1 MYERGFGGPSE
12 LASEDPEN
20 PARGSGGAQRPPARP
35 APMTM
40 PPVRWFVW
48 RLVLY
53 RPLIWLAST
62 WSIVMAGYLVPL
74 LPGLILR
81 EFFNTLTGQAAA
93 GWDVWTLSA
102 LMVGAGVAQIVHGL
116 GCAVF
121 ENGTIRA
128 SGTLVQRNV
137 FERILQ
143 LPAARAVPQSPGEA
157 VSRFRDDTGVIGKY
171 IAWMADP
178 IGQLLLTIIAVAIL
192 VQINPL
198 LTFAVFLP
206 VVLVLG
212 LIEIGTTRIQ
222 RYRRAQQEA
231 IGGVTDLLGE
241 IFGAVNAVKVAG
253 AEGRV
258 VEHLRVRN
266 EVRRKATLAEVL
278 LTQLLN
284 SVTNNTTHF
293 GTGLVLLLA
302 GQSLKDGSFSVGDFA
317 LFVSYLGHFAQ
328 FAGLVSE
335 LSRQYKQQVPSYG
348 RLVEL
353 LQGGDPALLVA
364 HRSLHLRH
372 DPPPIA
378 RPIKTAADRLETL
391 EVRGLTY
398 THPGRTVGIRDASF
412 TLRRGTLTVITGRI
426 GSGKTTL
433 LRVLLGLLP
442 AEAGEVRW
450 NGQLVDDPATFLVP
464 PRAAHVPQVPRLFS
478 ETLRDNVLLGLPEED
493 VDLPGA
499 LRLAVFEDDVR
510 AMETGLE
517 TRVGPR
523 GVRLSGGQV
532 QRAAAARMFV
542 REAELLVVDDLSSA
556 LDVETEQTMWNRLGE
571 RPESTVLAVSH
582 RRVAPRRADQVI
594 VLKDGRVD
602 AAGTLEQVL
611 AASEEMQGI
620 WAHPAE
626 T

>member
-1 MYERGFGGPSE
+1 
-12 LASEDPEN
+12 
-20 PARGSGGAQRPPARP
+20 
-35 APMTM
+35 MTM
-40 PPVRWFVW
+40 PPVRWYVW
-48 RLVLY
+48 QLLRY
-53 RPLIWLAST
+53 RPFLWLAST
-62 WSIVMAGYLVPL
+62 WSIIMAGYLVPL

-81 EFFNTLTGQAAA
+81 EFFNALTGDAPARF
-93 GWDVWTLSA
+93 DVWTLSA
-102 LMVGAGVAQIVHGL
+102 LMVGTGLAQIVHGL

-121 ENGTIRA
+121 ENATIRT

-157 VSRFRDDTGVIGKY
+157 VSRFRDDTAVIGKY

-178 IGQLLLTIIAVAIL
+178 IGQLLLTIVAVAIL
-192 VQINPL
+192 IRINPY
-198 LTFAVFLP
+198 LTLAVFLP

-253 AEGRV
+253 AEDRV
-258 VEHLRVRN
+258 VAHLRARN

-278 LTQLLN
+278 LTQLLD
-284 SVTNNTTHF
+284 SVTKNTTHL

-302 GQSLKDGSFSVGDFA
+302 GQSMRDGSFTVGDFA
-317 LFVSYLGHFAQ
+317 LFVTFLGHFSQ
-328 FAGLVSE
+328 FAGLVGE
-335 LSRQYKQQVPSYG
+335 LSRQYKQQVPSYR
-348 RLVEL
+348 RLLEL
-353 LQGGDPALLVA
+353 FQGGDPRRLVA
-364 HRSLHLRH
+364 HHSLYLRS
-372 DPPPIA
+372 DPPPSA
-378 RPIKTAADRLETL
+378 VHVKSDADRLETL
-391 EVRGLTY
+391 EARGLTY
-398 THPGRTVGIRDASF
+398 VHPGRSVGVRDVSF
-412 TLRRGTLTVITGRI
+412 TLARGTLTVVTGRV

-442 AEAGEVRW
+442 AQAGEVYW
-450 NGQLVDDPATFLVP
+450 NGRRVEDPAAFLVP

-478 ETLRDNVLLGLPEED
+478 ETLRDNVLLGLPEEQ
-493 VDLPGA
+493 VDLPEA
-499 LRLAVFEDDVR
+499 MHLAVFEDDVR
-510 AMETGLE
+510 TMETGLE

-542 REAELLVVDDLSSA
+542 RDTELLVVDDLSSA
-556 LDVETEQTMWNRLGE
+556 LDVETERTMWERLAQ
-571 RPESTVLAVSH
+571 RPGRTVLAVSH
-582 RRVAPRRADQVI
+582 RRVALRRADQVI
-594 VLKDGRVD
+594 VLKDGQRD

-611 AASEEMQGI
+611 EASEEMRHI
-620 WAHPAE
+620 WSHPSE